1 MYDTHTKR
9 YTVKVIYV
17 YDASNYLE
25 GQTIK

>member
-1 MYDTHTKR
+1 MYDTRTKR

-17 YDASNYLE
+17 YDADNYLE